1 VEPTNESSASK
12 PAVQPITAPTGIDLH
27 PAPRPTVRISKR
39 AGMAIISVLAL
50 LMLGLAWG
58 GYRRSLQNQAAAR
71 QAGLPRTVTP
81 AQADDQ
87 LLHGIPPADASV
99 VHPQNGLIPPR
110 DTNVGPGATLH
121 AVAPCGL
128 DATGMPMRFN
138 PQTGQ
143 PCDLPVERVVVRQAP
158 PRMPRGSIPYLPV
171 TPPEDHALEAAWQL
185 EHEAMLAPTTTR
197 TSAALGASLKPATL
211 AQLASSGDQTP
222 NLAAIGKAL
231 GLGSNANPTS
241 AAGVTETDYEAQNAQ
256 TRKDAFLKVAQNR
269 GAGEDYLRYTRDA
282 PLSRYEIKAG
292 WEIPAVLEQ
301 SLNSDLPG
309 ELKALVTSNVYD
321 TATGQYLLIPQG
333 ARLVGKYDSRVSYG
347 QDGVQVA
354 WSRIIFPDASS
365 IDLDGMMG
373 LDSHGNAG
381 LRDKVDHHYKRLI
394 GMEVLTSTFMAAFAI
409 SQNRSQTILAYP
421 SPSQAAETAVGQ
433 ELTMTGAQMARRN
446 MNVQPTI
453 KVPAGYRFTVR
464 VNRDI
469 LFEAPYEPARPQTLE
484 PQPQRSAFERSRW
497 RGGRCAWVMVA
508 AFG

>member
-1 VEPTNESSASK
+1 MEPTNNPNASK
-12 PAVQPITAPTGIDLH
+12 QAVPPIAAPTGIDLH

-39 AGMAIISVLAL
+39 AGIAILGVIGL
-50 LMLGLAWG
+50 LLLGFAWG
-58 GYRRSLQNQAAAR
+58 GYRRSLQNQATAR

-81 AQADDQ
+81 AHADDQ
-87 LLHGIPPADASV
+87 LLHGIPPADASL
-99 VHPQNGLIPPR
+99 VHPQNGLVPKGPNLLQAPNL
-110 DTNVGPGATLH
+110 TGLPNVGPGAALNS
-121 AVAPCGL
+121 AAPCGL
-128 DATGMPMRFN
+128 DAAGMPMRFN

-143 PCDLPVERVVVRQAP
+143 PCDLPVERVVVRQSP
-158 PRMPRGSIPYLPV
+158 PRMSHGSIPPQSVAL
-171 TPPEDHALEAAWQL
+171 PEDNAREAAWQL
-185 EHEAMLAPTTTR
+185 EHEAMLAPTATR
-197 TSAALGASLKPATL
+197 NGTALGASLKPAL
-211 AQLASSGDQTP
+211 AQLASSGDQTT

-231 GLGSNANPTS
+231 GLGSNAGPAS
-241 AAGVTETDYEAQNAQ
+241 AAAVTETDYEAQNAQ
-256 TRKDAFLKVAQNR
+256 TRKDAFLKAAQNR
-269 GAGEDYLRYTRDA
+269 STADDYLRYTRDA

-301 SLNSDLPG
+301 RLNSDLPG

-333 ARLVGKYDSRVSYG
+333 SRLIGKYDSRISYG
-347 QDGVQVA
+347 QDGAQVA

-381 LRDKVDHHYKRLI
+381 LRDKVDRHYKRLI
-394 GMEVLTSTFMAAFAI
+394 GMEVLTSMFMAAFAI

-421 SPSQAAETAVGQ
+421 TPGQAAETAVGQ
-433 ELTMTGAQMARRN
+433 ELTMSGAQMARRN

-469 LFEAPYEPARPQTLE
+469 LFEAPYEPARPQTFE
-484 PQPQRSAFERSRW
+484 PQPQRSAFSASR
-497 RGGRCAWVMVA
+497 
-508 AFG
+508 